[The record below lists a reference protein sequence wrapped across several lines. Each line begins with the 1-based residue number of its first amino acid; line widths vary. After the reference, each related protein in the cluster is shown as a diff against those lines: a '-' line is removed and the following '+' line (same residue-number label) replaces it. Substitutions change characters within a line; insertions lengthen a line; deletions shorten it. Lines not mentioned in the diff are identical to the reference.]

1 MIVAFC
7 LFATLIG
14 KQSTAQQRE
23 GGGRGRGAAAE
34 PQTIGGLP
42 GGDPCTVPGAEAP
55 GRGGGGGAAATR
67 PQTFPRDVTV
77 TEIPGVIAA
86 GAKWVE
92 VWRGWDNA
100 DGIIA
105 APDGGVL
112 FAQEQTS
119 TVRKLDSRG
128 MDSAFVKD
136 THGSGAVA
144 MDYQGRLLGVQ
155 RTCTD
160 PGLAHNPA
168 NPPCTEPTKLA
179 ILWPEKDRKVLADNI
194 NGKSLGRVGDLVVS
208 KNGTVYFNGSGTFY
222 VKPGGKAT
230 CVDTV
235 NINSNGI
242 ILSPDEKTLYI
253 TTGGRITAFD
263 VKPDGTPT
271 NRRNFATFEGGG
283 GGDGMTIDSEGRL
296 YVTAINNGGIQVI
309 SPQGR
314 VLGTIPTPRNTIS
327 VAFAGPDKKSL
338 YAVGGGML
346 YFDELEYE
354 LAPGFRNNGKT
365 IYKIQM
371 IAQGYKGRAH

>member
-1 MIVAFC
+1 MNPRIAVIVFC
-7 LFATLIG
+7 LFASLIG
-14 KQSTAQQRE
+14 KPSAAQQ
-23 GGGRGRGAAAE
+23 
-34 PQTIGGLP
+34 P
-42 GGDPCTVPGAEAP
+42 GGDPCTVPGTEPSGRGGA
-55 GRGGGGGAAATR
+55 RGGGGGVAA
-67 PQTFPRDVTV
+67 PQQQRFPRDVTV
-77 TEIPGVIAA
+77 TEIPGVLAA

-112 FAQEQTS
+112 FAQEQPNI
-119 TVRKLDSRG
+119 VRKLDIRG

-136 THGSGAVA
+136 THGAGAVA

-155 RTCTD
+155 RTGTD
-160 PGLAHNPA
+160 PGFAHNPA

-179 ILWPEKDRKVLADNI
+179 ILWPEKDRRVLADNI
-194 NGKSLGRVGDLVVS
+194 NGKSLGRLNDLVVS

-222 VKPGGKAT
+222 IKPGGKAA

-253 TTGGRITAFD
+253 TTGGGITAFD
-263 VKPDGTPT
+263 IKADGTPA

-283 GGDGMTIDSEGRL
+283 GGDGSAVDSEGRL
-296 YVTAINNGGIQVI
+296 YVSGVNNGGIQVI
-309 SPQGR
+309 SPQGK
-314 VLGTIPTPRNTIS
+314 VLGTIPTPRNVIS
-327 VAFAGPDKKSL
+327 ITFAGPDKKTL
-338 YAVGGGML
+338 YAVGGGMQ
-346 YFDELEYE
+346 YFDGLEYD
-354 LAPGFRNNGKT
+354 LAPGFRNDGKT

-371 IAQGYKGRAH
+371 IAQGYKGRAK